1 MSHYEWQVIRKSAG
15 VWTTI
20 GTYFSPDERIMADLK
35 DAAARAKDVPPRSEV
50 RIRRRRVTVH
60 HGAWEDVA

>member
-1 MSHYEWQVIRKSAG
+1 MNHYEWQVIRKSAG

-20 GTYFSPDERIMADLK
+20 GTYLDPDK
-35 DAAARAKDVPPRSEV
+35 AAQAVARSQNARPWSKV

>member
-20 GTYFSPDERIMADLK
+20 GTYLD
-35 DAAARAKDVPPRSEV
+35 
-50 RIRRRRVTVH
+50 
-60 HGAWEDVA
+60 HGAWEEVA

>member
-20 GTYFSPDERIMADLK
+20 GTYLDPDKAAQAVARSQ
-35 DAAARAKDVPPRSEV
+35 DARPWSEV

-60 HGAWEDVA
+60 HGEWEEVA

>member
-20 GTYFSPDERIMADLK
+20 GTYL
-35 DAAARAKDVPPRSEV
+35 DVLPRSEV

-60 HGAWEDVA
+60 HGAWEEVA

>member
-20 GTYFSPDERIMADLK
+20 GIYLDPDK
-35 DAAARAKDVPPRSEV
+35 AAQAVARSQDVLPRSEV
-50 RIRRRRVTVH
+50 HIRRRRVTVH
-60 HGAWEDVA
+60 HGEWEEMA

>member
-1 MSHYEWQVIRKSAG
+1 MSHYEWQVIRQQSDRTWAI
-15 VWTTI
+15 I
-20 GTYFSPDERIMADLK
+20 GTYLDPDK
-35 DAAARAKDVPPRSEV
+35 AAQAVARSKDVLPRSEV

>member
-20 GTYFSPDERIMADLK
+20 GTYLDPDK
-35 DAAARAKDVPPRSEV
+35 AAQAVARSLAVLPRSECV
-50 RIRRRRVTVH
+50 IRRRRVTVH
-60 HGAWEDVA
+60 HGEWEEIA